1 MVEHTMELR
10 GIRIA
15 HLMTYLIECGGQVV
29 GQVGE
34 APDREALP
42 LLVRSDQWSAQ
53 IMREETV
60 TITSRFHVN
69 AVYIHFTSE
78 EEGVLS
84 RLLERFRLKV
94 IRVGG

>member
-1 MVEHTMELR
+1 MIEQTMELR
-10 GIRIA
+10 GIRIS
-15 HLMTYLIECGGQVV
+15 HLMTYLIECGGQTV
-29 GQVGE
+29 GQVE
-34 APDREALP
+34 EDPDRNALP
-42 LLVRSDQWSAQ
+42 LLIGTDQWQAE

-69 AVYIHFTSE
+69 AVFIRFTSE
-78 EEGVLS
+78 DEAVLS